1 MNPIKIKER
10 RREARTKMSKTN
22 NELITAREEDVSQDI
37 IHKDSRGRQRVLVF
51 QGGGALGAY
60 EAGAFRA
67 IYNHIREE
75 EGEGSEEK
83 MFDIVAGTSI
93 GAINATLLVDY
104 VRKMGTWK
112 GSADMLEDFWGE
124 MKTMTWVD
132 NPFFWFWWN
141 GLRTFLGNNNVAL
154 PETARRYWSWAQ
166 LACTPPIFGG
176 GTLNLYNPRL
186 GLVDTTFLNP
196 FIFPHGLS
204 YDYRPLKDFLS
215 KKITFPIKTK
225 PGEPRLLV
233 VSVDVKDCTTAVT
246 FDSYA
251 SVAQECDICHAPE
264 IANNSQLVSHLK
276 KEHLVRL
283 ANDHKFENVVNMDRS
298 DTDDKVW
305 YSLYGEGEDSN
316 NTHVVFYDGIGLEQ
330 LTAGCMIPQ
339 SIDHPSLFDYKAN
352 ENRTYWDGGLLSNTP
367 LRELLQRH
375 KDFWSKY
382 SEEDEKQD
390 GEKQQERKSGMQKY
404 NGESDEQTKKEIR
417 VPDLDVYIV
426 DLFPPVE
433 LDKQI
438 PSDGDIIQDR
448 INDIRFHDRTVYDQK
463 VASIVSDYV
472 SLANILMDLSQ
483 RLLITNNEGNTPSS
497 QINLAKRLLTT
508 EENDYRSTGK
518 LEQILGE
525 YITDKGIDKNGKNE
539 NIISRILRECAS
551 SRHRSGKNRKYGDL
565 LTGTFDVNVIRV
577 ERQDDSN
584 TISGKIGDF
593 SHTSITHLMQ
603 KGEEEVRLY
612 LAKRRN
618 NGSAIEC

>member
-10 RREARTKMSKTN
+10 RMEARTKMSKIK
-22 NELITAREEDVSQDI
+22 NELMKTREKDVSQVRPD
-37 IHKDSRGRQRVLVF
+37 RQRALVF

-67 IYNHIREE
+67 IYDHIIEE
-75 EGEGSEEK
+75 EGEGAEDN
-83 MFDIVAGTSI
+83 MFDVVAGTSI

-104 VRKMGTWK
+104 VRKMRTWK
-112 GSADMLEDFWGE
+112 GSADMLEDFWKE
-124 MKTMTWVD
+124 MKSMTWVD

-141 GLRTFLGNNNVAL
+141 GLRTLLGNNHVAL

-186 GLVDTTFLNP
+186 GLIDTTFLNP

-204 YDYRPLKDFLS
+204 YDYRPLKDFLAN
-215 KKITFPIKTK
+215 KITFPIKTE

-251 SVAQECDICHAPE
+251 SVAQQCDICGRVQKF
-264 IANNSQLVSHLK
+264 ANNSQLVSHLR
-276 KEHLVRL
+276 KEHM
-283 ANDHKFENVVNMDRS
+283 FENIDRS
-298 DTDDKVW
+298 NIDDKLW
-305 YSLYGEGEDSN
+305 YSLYGEGEDSSHS
-316 NTHVVFYDGIGLEQ
+316 HVVFYDGIGLEQ

-339 SIDHPSLFDYKAN
+339 SIDHPSLFDYKSK

-382 SEEDEKQD
+382 SEDEEERE
-390 GEKQQERKSGMQKY
+390 GEKRQKRKSGIQKDN
-404 NGESDEQTKKEIR
+404 NGEADEQTKEIR

-472 SLANILMDLSQ
+472 SLASILMDLCK
-483 RLLITNNEGNTPSS
+483 RLLTTNNDKDDTTVS

-508 EENDYRSTGK
+508 EENDYSHASSDK
-518 LEQILGE
+518 LEEILDE
-525 YITDKGIDKNGKNE
+525 YIANKGIDKDGKNE
-539 NIISRILRECAS
+539 NIMSRILRECAS
-551 SRHRSGKNRKYGDL
+551 SRHRSGGYRKYGDL
-565 LTGTFDVNVIRV
+565 LTGTFDVDVIRM
-577 ERQDDSN
+577 ERQDDLN

-593 SHTSITHLMQ
+593 SHTTITHLMQ

-612 LAKRRN
+612 LAKRRK
-618 NGSAIEC
+618 NGTVIEC